1 MSQSSATTTPT
12 PGPTRHVAISDIPL
26 EERPRE
32 RLLRVGSS
40 ALTDSELLAVLL
52 RTGRPGASALDLA
65 RELLQERRSL
75 DGLVGVEA
83 SMLRRHGL
91 GPAKTATLMAAVEI
105 GRRLA
110 QAEIPERDPMRR
122 PSEVARYLLLRY
134 ACPDQ
139 EVMGALFLDARNGI
153 LAERELYR
161 GTLARATVEPR
172 LILKEALVRNAAAV
186 LVFHNHPSGNPAPSL
201 EDMVFTRRL
210 AIAAV
215 ALGVRLVDHMILAGA
230 SRWSSMQQMGL
241 CTVPEEIFDLG

>member
-1 MSQSSATTTPT
+1 MKEPTTSSTTTAAAQ
-12 PGPTRHVAISDIPL
+12 HVAIADIPL
-26 EERPRE
+26 DERPRE
-32 RLLRVGSS
+32 RLLRAGSGS
-40 ALTDSELLAVLL
+40 LTDSELLAVLL

-65 RELLQERRSL
+65 RELLEERQSL

-83 SMLRRHGL
+83 AMLRRHGL
-91 GPAKTATLMAAVEI
+91 GPAKTATVMAAVEI

-110 QAEIPERDPMRR
+110 QEELPERDPMRR
-122 PSEVARYLLLRY
+122 PSEVARYLRLRY

-201 EDMVFTRRL
+201 DDMVFTRRL
-210 AIAAV
+210 AIAAA

-230 SRWSSMQQMGL
+230 SRWSSLQQMGL
-241 CTVPEEIFDLG
+241 CKVPEAVFEIG